1 MQIDLETGNFVQENH
16 EILNIEN
23 IECRKTTNLI
33 RSFDY
38 ELGYEKDMIM
48 IRNKKKLIE
57 YIMPDD
63 QISAKL
69 VKNQKFFQK

>member
-1 MQIDLETGNFVQENH
+1 MQRDLETGNFAQENH

-23 IECRKTTNLI
+23 IENEQRSQILI

-38 ELGYEKDMIM
+38 ELGYEKDTIM
-48 IRNKKKLIE
+48 IRTKKKNELK

-63 QISAKL
+63 QTFAK
-69 VKNQKFFQK
+69 F